1 MPICHETCIKSVR
14 IWSYL
19 VWMWENADQNNS
31 EYGHFLLSGNRQIYN
46 WTPNIL
52 KNVTLKSLLL
62 KISEIRIGLKIVRRI
77 WGNFEKLPLYLNHK
91 IVFVKPVLT
100 NIISQ
105 PIFFT
110 KLRSFRRYTSMI
122 LVKRVGDQDGH
133 KLHDQL
139 HIGTSAGKMARRQQP
154 S

>member
-14 IWSYL
+14 IRSYS

-31 EYGHFLLSGNRQIYN
+31 EYRHFLLSGNRQIYY
-46 WTPNIL
+46 WIPNIL
-52 KNVTLKSLLL
+52 KNVTFKSLLL

-77 WGNFEKLPLYLNHK
+77 WENFEKLPLYLNHK
-91 IVFVKPVLT
+91 IVFVKHYIT
-100 NIISQ
+100 SQ
-105 PIFFT
+105 TIFST
-110 KLRSFRRYTSMI
+110 KLRSFRHYTSMI

-133 KLHDQL
+133 KLHGHL
-139 HIGTSAGKMARRQQP
+139 HIGTSAGKMVRPQQP